1 MIEDIT
7 VRYLESFK
15 DKRPKE
21 PILIEGLP
29 GIGQVGKLVAEYMI
43 HLLGAEKIGEIHSIY
58 FPPQVILE
66 ENGLARLARNELFLY
81 HTEEKDIIFLVGDHQ
96 STSNEGHYILAD
108 QYCEIAEELNV
119 KRIYTLG
126 GFGVGHLVNEPRV
139 LGAVNRAELREE
151 IEAAGVTFN
160 RDEPGGG
167 IIGAAGLMLGLS
179 AQRGIDAV
187 CLMGET
193 SGYIVDP
200 MAAASVLAVLS
211 KLTGVPVDP
220 TRLNDRAAEME
231 KVIESMVEGGKG
243 KGRGTEL
250 YRVRNR
256 GSLALHRV
264 ISCISCVPE
273 PDYFCKNAIISSI
286 SGTECTG

>member
-15 DKRPKE
+15 DKRPVD

-43 HLLGAEKIGEIHSIY
+43 HQLGAEKIGEIYSIY
-58 FPPQVILE
+58 LPPQVILD

-81 HTEEKDIIFLVGDHQ
+81 HTEEKDLIFLVGDHQ
-96 STSNEGHYILAD
+96 STSNEGHYLLAD
-108 QYCEIAEELNV
+108 QYCEIAEELKV

-139 LGAVNRAELREE
+139 LGAINRAELRGE
-151 IEAAGVTFN
+151 IEASGVTFT

-200 MAAASVLAVLS
+200 MAAASVLSVLS

-231 KVIESMVEGGKG
+231 KVIESMVEDGKS
-243 KGRGTEL
+243 KDEEL
-250 YRVRNR
+250 SYI
-256 GSLALHRV
+256 G
-264 ISCISCVPE
+264 
-273 PDYFCKNAIISSI
+273 
-286 SGTECTG
+286 

>member
-15 DKRPKE
+15 DRRPKA
-21 PILIEGLP
+21 PILVEGLP

-43 HLLGAEKIGEIHSIY
+43 HQLGAEKIGEIHSLY
-58 FPPQVILE
+58 FPPQVILD
-66 ENGLARLARNELFLY
+66 ENGLARMARNELFLY
-81 HTEEKDIIFLVGDHQ
+81 HNDETDIVFLVGDHQ
-96 STSNEGHYILAD
+96 STSNEGHYLLAD

-139 LGAVNRAELREE
+139 LGAINREGLREE
-151 IEAAGVTFN
+151 IETAGVTFN

-200 MAAASVLAVLS
+200 MAAASVLVVLS
-211 KLTGVPVDP
+211 KLAGVPVDP
-220 TRLNDRAAEME
+220 TKLNDRAAEME
-231 KVIESMVEGGKG
+231 KVIESMVEGEKG
-243 KGRGTEL
+243 KDEEL
-250 YRVRNR
+250 SYI
-256 GSLALHRV
+256 G
-264 ISCISCVPE
+264 
-273 PDYFCKNAIISSI
+273 
-286 SGTECTG
+286 

>member
-1 MIEDIT
+1 MIEDIS

-15 DKRPKE
+15 DKRPVD

-43 HLLGAEKIGEIHSIY
+43 HMLVAEKIGEIHSIY
-58 FPPQVILE
+58 LPPQVILDE
-66 ENGLARLARNELFLY
+66 SGLVRLARNELYLCQSA
-81 HTEEKDIIFLVGDHQ
+81 EKDIVFLVGDHQ
-96 STSNEGHYILAD
+96 STSNEGHYLLAD
-108 QYCEIAEELNV
+108 TYCEIAEELKV

-151 IEAAGVTFN
+151 LETAGVIFN

-179 AQRGIDAV
+179 ALRGIEAV

-193 SGYIVDP
+193 SGYLVDP
-200 MAAASVLAVLS
+200 MAAASVLAILS
-211 KLTGVPVDP
+211 NLIGVPVDP
-220 TRLNDRAAEME
+220 TKLNDRASEME
-231 KVIESMVEGGKG
+231 KVIEGLVEGEKM
-243 KGRGTEL
+243 KNEEL
-250 YRVRNR
+250 SYI
-256 GSLALHRV
+256 G
-264 ISCISCVPE
+264 
-273 PDYFCKNAIISSI
+273 
-286 SGTECTG
+286 

>member
-7 VRYLESFK
+7 VSYLESFK
-15 DKRPKE
+15 DKQPVD

-43 HLLGAEKIGEIHSIY
+43 HMLKADKIGEIHSIY
-58 FPPQVILE
+58 FPPQVLLDE
-66 ENGLARLARNELFLY
+66 TGLARLARNELFLY
-81 HTEEKDIIFLVGDHQ
+81 QSDGRDIVFLVGDHQ

-108 QYCEIAEELNV
+108 QYCEIAQELKV

-139 LGAVNRAELREE
+139 LGAVNRAELRPELE
-151 IEAAGVTFN
+151 DAGVTFN

-193 SGYIVDP
+193 SGYLVDP
-200 MAAASVLAVLS
+200 MSAANVLGILS
-211 KLTGVPVDP
+211 KLIDVPVDP
-220 TRLNDRAAEME
+220 TKLNDRASEME
-231 KVIESMVEGGKG
+231 KVIEGLVEGEKL
-243 KGRGTEL
+243 KDEEL
-250 YRVRNR
+250 SYI
-256 GSLALHRV
+256 G
-264 ISCISCVPE
+264 
-273 PDYFCKNAIISSI
+273 
-286 SGTECTG
+286 

>member
-1 MIEDIT
+1 MIEEIT
-7 VRYLESFK
+7 VRFLERFK
-15 DKRPKE
+15 DVRLND

-43 HLLGAEKIGEIHSIY
+43 HQLGAEKIGEIHSIY
-58 FPPQVILE
+58 LPPQVILD
-66 ENGLARLARNELFLY
+66 ENGLARLARNELYLY
-81 HTEEKDIIFLVGDHQ
+81 HAEEKDIVFLVGDHQ
-96 STSNEGHYILAD
+96 STSNEGHYLLAD
-108 QYCEIAEELNV
+108 QYCGIAGELNV

-139 LGAVNRAELREE
+139 LGAINRAELRGE
-151 IEAAGVTFN
+151 IEAAGVSFT

-211 KLTGVPVDP
+211 RLTGVMVDP

-231 KVIESMVEGGKG
+231 KVIESMVEDGKS
-243 KGRGTEL
+243 KEEEL
-250 YRVRNR
+250 SYI
-256 GSLALHRV
+256 G
-264 ISCISCVPE
+264 
-273 PDYFCKNAIISSI
+273 
-286 SGTECTG
+286 

>member
-43 HLLGAEKIGEIHSIY
+43 HQLGAEKIGEIHSIY
-58 FPPQVILE
+58 FPPQVILDE
-66 ENGLARLARNELFLY
+66 SGLARLARNELYLY
-81 HTEEKDIIFLVGDHQ
+81 HTESKDLLFLVGDHQ

-108 QYCEIAEELNV
+108 QYCEIAEELHV
-119 KRIYTLG
+119 SRIYTLG

-139 LGAVNRAELREE
+139 LGAVNRADLRGE

-200 MAAASVLAVLS
+200 MAAANVLAVLS
-211 KLTGVPVDP
+211 KLTGVQVDP
-220 TRLNDRAAEME
+220 TKLNDRAAEME
-231 KVIESMVEGGKG
+231 KAIESMVEDGKS
-243 KGRGTEL
+243 KDEEL
-250 YRVRNR
+250 NYI
-256 GSLALHRV
+256 G
-264 ISCISCVPE
+264 
-273 PDYFCKNAIISSI
+273 
-286 SGTECTG
+286 

>member
-7 VRYLESFK
+7 VSYLENFK
-15 DKRPKE
+15 DKQPVD

-43 HLLGAEKIGEIHSIY
+43 HMLKAEKIGEIHSIY
-58 FPPQVILE
+58 FPPQVLLDE
-66 ENGLARLARNELFLY
+66 MGLARLARNELFLY
-81 HTEEKDIIFLVGDHQ
+81 QSDGCDIIFLVGDHQ

-108 QYCEIAEELNV
+108 QYCEIAEELKV

-139 LGAVNRAELREE
+139 LGAVNRAELRPELEE
-151 IEAAGVTFN
+151 AGVTFN
-160 RDEPGGG
+160 REEPGGG

-193 SGYIVDP
+193 SGYLVDP
-200 MAAASVLAVLS
+200 MSAANVLGILS
-211 KLTGVPVDP
+211 KLIDVPVDP
-220 TRLNDRAAEME
+220 TKLNDRASEME
-231 KVIESMVEGGKG
+231 KVIEGLVEGEKL
-243 KGRGTEL
+243 KDEEL
-250 YRVRNR
+250 SYI
-256 GSLALHRV
+256 G
-264 ISCISCVPE
+264 
-273 PDYFCKNAIISSI
+273 
-286 SGTECTG
+286 

>member
-1 MIEDIT
+1 
-7 VRYLESFK
+7 
-15 DKRPKE
+15 
-21 PILIEGLP
+21 
-29 GIGQVGKLVAEYMI
+29 MI
-43 HLLGAEKIGEIHSIY
+43 HQLGAEKIGEIHSIY
-58 FPPQVILE
+58 FPPQVIID

-81 HTEEKDIIFLVGDHQ
+81 HTEEKDIVFLIGDHQ
-96 STSNEGHYILAD
+96 STSNEGHYLLAD

-139 LGAVNRAELREE
+139 LGAINRADLHEE
-151 IEAAGVTFN
+151 IEAAGVTFTRN
-160 RDEPGGG
+160 EPGGG

-200 MAAASVLAVLS
+200 MAAASVLSVLS
-211 KLTGVPVDP
+211 KLAGVTVDP

-231 KVIESMVEGGKG
+231 KAIESMVEGEKS
-243 KGRGTEL
+243 KDEEL
-250 YRVRNR
+250 NYI
-256 GSLALHRV
+256 G
-264 ISCISCVPE
+264 
-273 PDYFCKNAIISSI
+273 
-286 SGTECTG
+286 

>member
-7 VRYLESFK
+7 VSYLESFK
-15 DKRPKE
+15 EKRPVD

-43 HLLGAEKIGEIHSIY
+43 HMLKAEKIGEIHSIY
-58 FPPQVILE
+58 FPPQVILD

-81 HTEEKDIIFLVGDHQ
+81 QSERRDIVFLVGDHQ
-96 STSNEGHYILAD
+96 STSNEGHYVLAD
-108 QYCEIAEELNV
+108 QYCEIAEEFKV

-139 LGAVNRAELREE
+139 LGAVNRAELRSELEE
-151 IEAAGVTFN
+151 AGVTFN

-193 SGYIVDP
+193 SGYLVDP
-200 MAAASVLAVLS
+200 MSAANVLGVLS
-211 KLTGVPVDP
+211 KLIDVPVDP
-220 TRLNDRAAEME
+220 TKLNDRASEME
-231 KVIESMVEGGKG
+231 KVIEGLVEGEKL
-243 KGRGTEL
+243 KDDEL
-250 YRVRNR
+250 SYI
-256 GSLALHRV
+256 G
-264 ISCISCVPE
+264 
-273 PDYFCKNAIISSI
+273 
-286 SGTECTG
+286 

>member
-7 VRYLESFK
+7 VSYLESFK
-15 DKRPKE
+15 EKRPVD

-43 HLLGAEKIGEIHSIY
+43 HMLKAEKIGEIHSIY
-58 FPPQVILE
+58 FPPQVILD

-81 HTEEKDIIFLVGDHQ
+81 QSEGRDIVFLVGDHQ
-96 STSNEGHYILAD
+96 STSNEGHYVLAD
-108 QYCEIAEELNV
+108 QYCEIAEEFKV

-139 LGAVNRAELREE
+139 LGAVNRAELRPELEE
-151 IEAAGVTFN
+151 AGVTFN

-193 SGYIVDP
+193 SGYLVDP
-200 MAAASVLAVLS
+200 MSAANVLGVLS
-211 KLTGVPVDP
+211 KLIDVPVDP
-220 TRLNDRAAEME
+220 TKLNDRASEME
-231 KVIESMVEGGKG
+231 KVIEGLVEGEKL
-243 KGRGTEL
+243 KDEEL
-250 YRVRNR
+250 SYI
-256 GSLALHRV
+256 G
-264 ISCISCVPE
+264 
-273 PDYFCKNAIISSI
+273 
-286 SGTECTG
+286 

>member
-7 VRYLESFK
+7 VRYLESFT

-43 HLLGAEKIGEIHSIY
+43 HQLGAEKIGEIHSIY
-58 FPPQVILE
+58 FPPQVILD
-66 ENGLARLARNELFLY
+66 ENGLARLARNELFMY
-81 HTEEKDIIFLVGDHQ
+81 HTEERDLLFLVGDHQ
-96 STSNEGHYILAD
+96 STSNEGHYLLAD
-108 QYCEIAEELNV
+108 QYCEIAEELHV
-119 KRIYTLG
+119 RRIYTLG

-139 LGAVNRAELREE
+139 LGAITRAELRGE
-151 IEAAGVTFN
+151 IEAAGVTFT

-179 AQRGIDAV
+179 ARRGIDAV

-211 KLTGVPVDP
+211 KLAGVPVDP

-231 KVIESMVEGGKG
+231 KVIENLVEDGKS
-243 KGRGTEL
+243 KDEEL
-250 YRVRNR
+250 SYI
-256 GSLALHRV
+256 G
-264 ISCISCVPE
+264 
-273 PDYFCKNAIISSI
+273 
-286 SGTECTG
+286 